1 MIDCIFSGHC
11 MNAFCDKSCPTY
23 TESNYLLDRNSI
35 DMSSGAFVQGKESI
49 NYCETVLAQAEGKM
63 VVVPSK
69 STTDL
74 ANNLTYCAVCHNWK
88 GSQLRCAVYNLKFYN
103 YLELV
108 KKSWSA
114 TANTTEL
121 DYMNIFAKKAKVLII
136 SNLDYVNF
144 KNFECQTLL
153 QLIHARN
160 NLSTILV
167 TPPISSLVGDG
178 PFFGNLSE
186 QLKRAVIK

>member
-1 MIDCIFSGHC
+1 

-23 TESNYLLDRNSI
+23 TESSYLLERNSI
-35 DMSSGAFVQGKESI
+35 DTSSDVFTQGKESI
-49 NYCETVLAQAEGKM
+49 SYCENVLSQAEGKLL
-63 VVVPSK
+63 VVPSK
-69 STTDL
+69 STADL

-88 GSQLRCAVYNLKFYN
+88 GSQLRCAVYNLKFYH

-108 KKSWSA
+108 KKSWSN
-114 TANTTEL
+114 TTNTTEL

-153 QLIHARN
+153 QLIQARN
-160 NLSTILV
+160 NLSTILI
-167 TPPISSLVGDG
+167 TPPISSLVGEG

-186 QLKRAVIK
+186 QLRRSVIK